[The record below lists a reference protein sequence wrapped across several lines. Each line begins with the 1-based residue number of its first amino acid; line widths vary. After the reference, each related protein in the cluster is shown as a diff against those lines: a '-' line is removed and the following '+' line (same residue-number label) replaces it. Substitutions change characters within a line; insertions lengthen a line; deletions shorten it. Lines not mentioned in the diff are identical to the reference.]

1 MADNGEAAKK
11 HIKHIVV
18 LMMENRSFDHMLG
31 HLSLPPDEGGLGRKD
46 IEGIDDPDNH
56 VNPNRES
63 GKDVSLH
70 RLRDTRRVK
79 IDMPHS
85 AEEVEWQ
92 INPTGSSND
101 MCQGF
106 VNQYISKVR
115 EAGEDAQE
123 ADLAMSYY
131 AFPEVWALTGLAKQS
146 TVCDHWFSS
155 LPGPTQPNRM
165 TALAGTSNHENKNIF
180 PPKLWNVT
188 TLFEYLDQAKVEW
201 RAYSHDVSSL
211 RYIYSHVISP
221 HIEKISIFYDRAQ
234 RGNLPHVTW
243 IDPNFR
249 AVYEEVE
256 DSQKLFQ
263 WAEDTYDEIVG
274 NRSDHRVDLETDN
287 SDHPDADIA
296 RGQEL
301 IARVYNALL
310 ENDPKLE
317 ETLFILAYDEHGGFY
332 DHVIPPGW
340 ESADPALSE
349 QLGYSGGSHKFGVRV
364 PIIVASGWLESG
376 SVCQHAL
383 DHAAI
388 TKTVLNRFSLGE
400 DSPERPD
407 HLARVPDLW
416 TALEGSWREKP
427 QDEPFQRLRKPKP
440 GKTALRE
447 EMGDLIRRAL
457 EGGTPVE
464 RL

>member
-1 MADNGEAAKK
+1 MADKGEAAKEN
-11 HIKHIVV
+11 IKHIVV

-31 HLSLPPDEGGLGRKD
+31 HLSLPPEEGGLGWKD
-46 IEGIDDPDNH
+46 IEGIDHPDNH
-56 VNPNRES
+56 VNPNRTTGE
-63 GKDVSLH
+63 DVSLH
-70 RLRDTRRVK
+70 KLRDTRRVK

-92 INPTGSSND
+92 INPTGSSDD

-115 EAGEDAQE
+115 DAGEDARE

-165 TALAGTSNHENKNIF
+165 TALAGTSNHENRNVF
-180 PPKLWNVT
+180 PPELWEVT
-188 TLFEYLDQAKVEW
+188 TLFEYLDKSEVEW

-211 RYIYSHVISP
+211 RYVGSQVLSG
-221 HIEKISIFYDRAQ
+221 HIEKISSFYERA
-234 RGNLPHVTW
+234 RRRSLPHVTW

-249 AVYEEVE
+249 AVPEEIE
-256 DSQKLFQ
+256 DSQKLIQ
-263 WAEDTYDEIVG
+263 WADNVYDEVFG
-274 NRSDHRVDLETDN
+274 NRSDDRVDLETDN

-310 ENDPKLE
+310 ENDPKLK
-317 ETLFILAYDEHGGFY
+317 ETIFILAYDEHGGFY

-340 ESADPALSE
+340 EGADSDLSK
-349 QLGYSGGSHKFGVRV
+349 QLGYSDGSHQFGVRV
-364 PIIVASGWLESG
+364 PAIVASGWLESG
-376 SVCQHAL
+376 SVCHHAL

-388 TKTVLNRFSLGE
+388 IKTVIEHFPLEGSAPKR
-400 DSPERPD
+400 PE
-407 HLARVPDLW
+407 HLDRVPDLW
-416 TALEGSWREKP
+416 TALEKHWREKP
-427 QDEPFQRLRKPKP
+427 QDSPFPRLQKPKP
-440 GKTALRE
+440 GKTGLRK
-447 EMGDLIRRAL
+447 EMGDLMRRAL
-457 EGGTPVE
+457 EDGTPVE